1 MNFLFCNRC
10 NKKSEDNILN
20 FNSTEIL
27 LKSNKPNLMSNSV
40 KKIESIDEFQNY
52 GEKIFTSLNNL
63 NNIEK
68 EKEEL
73 EIIEYPYTKKEIPSK
88 IKPKQFKNNKS
99 VFDAPD
105 LIEQNILNQLNH
117 FGNPK
122 KKLTN
127 KKNEIKLLSKK
138 KVTNIRTN
146 SNNFEHKDTM
156 TDPAN
161 LALSS
166 LIKDINRKISPKNE
180 PINIEKIEKEEDII
194 TINDEIEEKIVS
206 LKNKNSNN
214 NNKSEKKIM
223 PKKEINN
230 NKKIIKKENT
240 KNQKK
245 NMIKKNKKSFNNVN
259 NNKIYE
265 NLISKISQKKIKN
278 RKVSEYNNNIMKK
291 KNILKN
297 KSIFTNNTNLGIN
310 SLCLSTKKQFPKSYS
325 FNCFNS
331 ERKNNG
337 NEISKKESNTKN
349 TKNELGYSW
358 TIQKKN
364 INLKANER
372 ILSSKNKNENINKCK
387 ITHKKISRGQIPIQ
401 KTCSSHI
408 SS

>member
-1 MNFLFCNRC
+1 
-10 NKKSEDNILN
+10 
-20 FNSTEIL
+20 
-27 LKSNKPNLMSNSV
+27 
-40 KKIESIDEFQNY
+40 
-52 GEKIFTSLNNL
+52 
-63 NNIEK
+63 
-68 EKEEL
+68 
-73 EIIEYPYTKKEIPSK
+73 
-88 IKPKQFKNNKS
+88 
-99 VFDAPD
+99 
-105 LIEQNILNQLNH
+105 
-117 FGNPK
+117 
-122 KKLTN
+122 
-127 KKNEIKLLSKK
+127 
-138 KVTNIRTN
+138 
-146 SNNFEHKDTM
+146 M

-206 LKNKNSNN
+206 LKNKNNNN

-297 KSIFTNNTNLGIN
+297 KSIFTNNTNFGIN

-331 ERKNNG
+331 EKKINETNFNKKGG
-337 NEISKKESNTKN
+337 NT
-349 TKNELGYSW
+349 NELGYSL
-358 TIQKKN
+358 TLNKKYNKLYNN
-364 INLKANER
+364 IFKVNDGF
-372 ILSSKNKNENINKCK
+372 LSSKKSEKKNNK
-387 ITHKKISRGQIPIQ
+387 ITHKKVSRAQVPIQ
-401 KTCSSHI
+401 KALSSHI
-408 SS
+408 ASYE

>member
-52 GEKIFTSLNNL
+52 GENIITSLNNI

-68 EKEEL
+68 EEEL

-88 IKPKQFKNNKS
+88 IKQKQFKNNKS
-99 VFDAPD
+99 VFDVPD

-122 KKLTN
+122 KKITN
-127 KKNEIKLLSKK
+127 KKNDIKFMSKK

-146 SNNFEHKDTM
+146 SNNFEHKDTI

-166 LIKDINRKISPKNE
+166 LIKDINRKIIPKNE

-194 TINDEIEEKIVS
+194 TINDEIEEKVVS
-206 LKNKNSNN
+206 LKNNKNN

-223 PKKEINN
+223 SKKEINN

-245 NMIKKNKKSFNNVN
+245 NMIKKNKKSFNKVN
-259 NNKIYE
+259 NNKIY
-265 NLISKISQKKIKN
+265 
-278 RKVSEYNNNIMKK
+278 
-291 KNILKN
+291 
-297 KSIFTNNTNLGIN
+297 
-310 SLCLSTKKQFPKSYS
+310 
-325 FNCFNS
+325 
-331 ERKNNG
+331 
-337 NEISKKESNTKN
+337 
-349 TKNELGYSW
+349 
-358 TIQKKN
+358 
-364 INLKANER
+364 
-372 ILSSKNKNENINKCK
+372 
-387 ITHKKISRGQIPIQ
+387 
-401 KTCSSHI
+401 
-408 SS
+408 